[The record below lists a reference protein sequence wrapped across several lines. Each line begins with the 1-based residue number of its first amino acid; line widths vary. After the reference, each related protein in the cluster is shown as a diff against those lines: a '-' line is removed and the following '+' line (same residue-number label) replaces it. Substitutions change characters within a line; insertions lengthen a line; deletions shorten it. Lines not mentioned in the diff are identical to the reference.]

1 MKTCKGSLEVV
12 ITARGAQRLPVPLV
26 HLNDVPAW
34 GAASDVTAVPRGFG
48 GFLARAGGD
57 GEEEQPPAHP
67 EPLETS
73 RCHARQEVGL
83 LRFPSGAFR
92 GFVTSFLGLSLS
104 LSRAMHY

>member
-34 GAASDVTAVPRGFG
+34 GAASDVTAVPG